1 MPAQRS
7 MWKRSTPPARPPEPN
22 SDAPTLAESGPISPS
37 PGRAHVSQ
45 TRTGATWVGI
55 VIGVLVLVLL
65 ICLSPTEHRLG
76 PRGVPR
82 PAGGGAARRDAA
94 HRGRRIRHRDVGRG
108 EPADGAIAAPD
119 QQRRIGQHDQVT
131 PPRRCLPGRP
141 TQRDHW
147 TATLSHDTDGQPA
160 PQPHVNQNGN
170 THHVH
175 IPV

>member
-65 ICLSPTEHRLG
+65 IVFLLQNTVSVHVAFLG
-76 PRGVPR
+76 LQ
-82 PAGGGAARRDAA
+82 GAAPLAVMLLIAGVGFAIVTLVVGSLRMGQLR
-94 HRGRRIRHRDVGRG
+94 RRISREGSASTTR
-108 EPADGAIAAPD
+108 
-119 QQRRIGQHDQVT
+119 
-131 PPRRCLPGRP
+131 
-141 TQRDHW
+141 
-147 TATLSHDTDGQPA
+147 
-160 PQPHVNQNGN
+160 
-170 THHVH
+170 
-175 IPV
+175 